1 MTFYDRP
8 FVFITL
14 PFLVGL
20 VLAFACRTHA
30 ILLAYCSCILLFLAL
45 ILFVFRARGMVFL
58 CLSCLSFCGIGSLLM
73 LERLHVFEG
82 NPLEQSYKPG
92 DIYVLRICESK
103 EGKGD
108 WNKAIGEVKQHEEK
122 QVKTVRLE
130 KVLLL
135 IHKNECLPGTGDQV
149 AISSA
154 LMAIRNE
161 GNPGEFDA
169 EMFWSRQGVNKMAF
183 VSRGELML
191 LNQAKQ
197 SLLTKLLNASRNY
210 LKSALTAHL
219 SGPELAISLAL
230 ILGDNSML
238 DKEIRDSFTNTGAL
252 HVLAVSGLHISII
265 MQILMAALAV
275 FSGVLS
281 RRVAVI
287 FLIGIMWWY
296 AAITGLSPSV
306 LRAVIMFTV
315 LSIAQL
321 SGRNYDSLN
330 TLFLTAFVLV
340 IWNPLTVFDIGF
352 QLSFLAMLGI
362 FLFYEKIESFWAV
375 RQPILQKVWQG
386 TAIGLAAQVMTTP
399 LSLHYFNQFPNYFI
413 LTNIGLMA
421 SSGLILGGG
430 LLIFS
435 VSWWGFMA
443 KWIGF
448 VLMLVVGVSLWF
460 IQWVESLPG
469 AVAFGFA
476 LEFWT
481 VLALGIL
488 FPLIFYFKIGTSR
501 FWATLIMSFGI
512 LAGIVFQRFENINRN
527 EIIVF
532 NARMVVMAVR
542 VNGHLFCFYRSKK
555 ADFFKVERLIGNYL
569 KIHSGKVH
577 YFNLDRHNWKIKVG
591 GFMIDVKRKKK
602 WIELK
607 CANQLVRVVLDEV
620 SLKRNRNTHF
630 IAMPWEKERRESQ
643 IDHYLSKRSW
653 RLAI

>member
-1 MTFYDRP
+1 
-8 FVFITL
+8 
-14 PFLVGL
+14 
-20 VLAFACRTHA
+20 
-30 ILLAYCSCILLFLAL
+30 
-45 ILFVFRARGMVFL
+45 
-58 CLSCLSFCGIGSLLM
+58 M

-82 NPLEQSYKPG
+82 NMLEEMYRPG
-92 DIYVLRICESK
+92 DICVFRICESK
-103 EGKGD
+103 KGKGD
-108 WNKAIGEVKQHEEK
+108 WNKAIGEVKQHIGS
-122 QVKTVRLE
+122 QVHAVRSE
-130 KVLLL
+130 KVLFL
-135 IHKNECLPGTGDQV
+135 IHKNESILQIGDQV

-169 EMFWSRQGVNKMAF
+169 EMFWSRQGINKMAF
-183 VSRGELML
+183 VSHGELLL

-197 SLLTKLLNASRNY
+197 SLIIKWLNASRNY
-210 LKSALTAHL
+210 LRSALTAHL
-219 SGPELAISLAL
+219 SGAELAISLAL

-265 MQILMAALAV
+265 MQILMAVLAV

-281 RRVAVI
+281 RRIAVI
-287 FLIGIMWWY
+287 LLIGIMWWY

-330 TLFLTAFVLV
+330 TLLFTAFVLV

-362 FLFYEKIESFWAV
+362 FLFYEKIASFWLI
-375 RQPILQKVWQG
+375 RQAILQKVWQG

-435 VSWWGFMA
+435 VSWWGFVA

-448 VLMLVVGVSLWF
+448 VLMLVVGLSLWF

-469 AVAFGFA
+469 AVAFGFTVN
-476 LEFWT
+476 FWT
-481 VLALGIL
+481 VLALGVL
-488 FPLIFYFKIGTSR
+488 LPLLFYFKVGTR
-501 FWATLIMSFGI
+501 GFWISLVVVLGI
-512 LAGIVFQRFENINRN
+512 LAGIVFQRFQNIHRN

-542 VNGHLFCFYRSKK
+542 VNGHVFCFYRSKK

-569 KIHSGKVH
+569 KVHSGKVQ
-577 YFNLDRHNWKIKVG
+577 YCNLDRHKWNINVDGFKIVVEPEKGWVNLAC
-591 GFMIDVKRKKK
+591 DRQK
-602 WIELK
+602 
-607 CANQLVRVVLDEV
+607 VRVLMDDAPIKRLQDEH
-620 SLKRNRNTHF
+620 L
-630 IAMPWEKERRESQ
+630 IAMPWIKATTKSPIE
-643 IDHYLSKRSW
+643 HYLSKRSW

>member
-14 PFLVGL
+14 SFLVGL
-20 VLAFACRTHA
+20 VLAFACRTHTDV
-30 ILLAYCSCILLFLAL
+30 LAYCSFSSLFLLFFLV
-45 ILFVFRARGMVFL
+45 VFRARGIVFL
-58 CLSCLSFCGIGSLLM
+58 GLSSLSFCGIGSLLM
-73 LERLHVFEG
+73 LERLNVFEG
-82 NPLEQSYKPG
+82 NALEDMYRPG
-92 DIYVLRICESK
+92 DICVFRICESK

-108 WNKAIGEVKQHEEK
+108 WNKAIGEVKQCIGK
-122 QVKTVRLE
+122 KVKSVRSE
-130 KVLLL
+130 KVLFL
-135 IHKNECLPGTGDQV
+135 IHKNESIPQIGDQV

-154 LMAIRNE
+154 LMVIRNE

-169 EMFWSRQGVNKMAF
+169 EMFWSRQGINKMAF
-183 VSRGELML
+183 VSRGELLL

-197 SLLTKLLNASRNY
+197 SLITKWLNASRNY
-210 LKSALTAHL
+210 LRSALKAHL
-219 SGPELAISLAL
+219 SGAELAISLAL

-287 FLIGIMWWY
+287 LLIGIMWWY

-330 TLFLTAFVLV
+330 TLLFTAFVLV
-340 IWNPLTVFDIGF
+340 LWNPLTVFDIGF

-362 FLFYEKIESFWAV
+362 FLFYEKIESFWVV

-435 VSWWGFMA
+435 VSWWGFVA
-443 KWIGF
+443 KWIGAA
-448 VLMLVVGVSLWF
+448 LMLVVGLSLWF

-469 AVAFGFA
+469 AVAFGFTVH
-476 LEFWT
+476 FWT

-488 FPLIFYFKIGTSR
+488 FPMLFYFKVGTR
-501 FWATLIMSFGI
+501 GFWISTVMGFGI
-512 LAGIVFQRFENINRN
+512 LVGIVFQRFQNINRN

-542 VNGHLFCFYRSKK
+542 VNGHVFCFYRAKK
-555 ADFFKVERLIGNYL
+555 SDFFKVERLIGNYL
-569 KIHSGKVH
+569 KIHSAKVH
-577 YFNLDRHNWKIKVG
+577 YFNLDRHNWNINVD
-591 GFMIDVKRKKK
+591 GFKLVVERKKG
-602 WIELK
+602 WVELT
-607 CANQLVRVVLDEV
+607 CDHQMVRVLMDDA
-620 SLKRNRNTHF
+620 SIKRLQDAHL
-630 IAMPWEKERRESQ
+630 IAMPWIKATPQSS

>member
-14 PFLVGL
+14 SFLVGL

-30 ILLAYCSCILLFLAL
+30 DLLSYGSFLPLFLVFFL
-45 ILFVFRARGMVFL
+45 VVFRARGIIFL
-58 CLSCLSFCGIGSLLM
+58 GLSCLSFCGIGSLLM
-73 LERLHVFEG
+73 LERLHVVEG
-82 NPLEQSYKPG
+82 NELEEMYRPG
-92 DIYVLRICESK
+92 DICVFRICESK

-108 WNKAIGEVKQHEEK
+108 WNKAIGEVEQHIGTK
-122 QVKTVRLE
+122 VKAVRSE
-130 KVLLL
+130 KVLFL
-135 IHKNECLPGTGDQV
+135 IHKNESILQIGDQV

-169 EMFWSRQGVNKMAF
+169 EMFWGRQGINKMAF
-183 VSRGELML
+183 VSRGELLL
-191 LNQAKQ
+191 LNQEKQ
-197 SLLTKLLNASRNY
+197 SLITKWINASRNY
-210 LKSALTAHL
+210 LRSALTAHL
-219 SGPELAISLAL
+219 SGAELAISLAL

-265 MQILMAALAV
+265 MQILMAVLAV

-281 RRVAVI
+281 RRIAVI
-287 FLIGIMWWY
+287 LLIGIMWWY

-330 TLFLTAFVLV
+330 TLLFTAFVLV
-340 IWNPLTVFDIGF
+340 LWNPLTVFDIGF

-362 FLFYEKIESFWAV
+362 FLFYEKIASFWVIQQA
-375 RQPILQKVWQG
+375 ILQKVWQG

-413 LTNIGLMA
+413 LTNVGLMA

-435 VSWWGFMA
+435 VSWWGFVA

-448 VLMLVVGVSLWF
+448 VLMLVVGLSLWF
-460 IQWVESLPG
+460 IQWVETLPG
-469 AVAFGFA
+469 AVAFGFTVN
-476 LEFWT
+476 FCT
-481 VLALGIL
+481 VLALGVL
-488 FPLIFYFKIGTSR
+488 FPLLFYFKVGTR
-501 FWATLIMSFGI
+501 GFWISLVVVFGI
-512 LAGIVFQRFENINRN
+512 LVGIVFQRFQNIHRN

-542 VNGHLFCFYRSKK
+542 VNGHVFCFYRSKK

-569 KIHSGKVH
+569 KVHSGKVH
-577 YFNLDRHNWKIKVG
+577 YCNLDRQNWNINVDGFKIVVEPEKGWVNLTC
-591 GFMIDVKRKKK
+591 DRQK
-602 WIELK
+602 
-607 CANQLVRVVLDEV
+607 VRVLLDDV
-620 SLKRNRNTHF
+620 SIKRLQDEHL
-630 IAMPWEKERRESQ
+630 IAMPWIKATPQSPIE
-643 IDHYLSKRSW
+643 HYLSTRSW

>member
-1 MTFYDRP
+1 MIFYDRP

-20 VLAFACRTHA
+20 VLAFSYRSHA
-30 ILLAYCSCILLFLAL
+30 DLLAYCSFSLLFLAL
-45 ILFVFRARGMVFL
+45 LIFVFRARGMVFL

-82 NPLEQSYKPG
+82 NALEDMYRPG
-92 DIYVLRICESK
+92 DICVFRICESK

-108 WNKAIGEVKQHEEK
+108 WNKAIGEVEQHIGSR
-122 QVKTVRLE
+122 VHAVRSE
-130 KVLLL
+130 KVLFL
-135 IHKNECLPGTGDQV
+135 IHENETIPQVGDQV

-169 EMFWSRQGVNKMAF
+169 KMFWSRQGINKMAF
-183 VSRGELML
+183 VSRGELLL

-197 SLLTKLLNASRNY
+197 SLITKWLIASRNY
-210 LKSALTAHL
+210 LRSALTAHL
-219 SGPELAISLAL
+219 SGAELAISLAL

-265 MQILMAALAV
+265 MQILMAVLAV

-281 RRVAVI
+281 RRIAVI

-330 TLFLTAFVLV
+330 TLFFTAFVLV
-340 IWNPLTVFDIGF
+340 LWNPLTVFDIGF

-362 FLFYEKIESFWAV
+362 FLFYEKIASFWVIQQA
-375 RQPILQKVWQG
+375 ILQKVWQG

-399 LSLHYFNQFPNYFI
+399 LSLHYFHQFPNYFI

-435 VSWWGFMA
+435 VSWWGFVA
-443 KWIGF
+443 KWIGAA
-448 VLMLVVGVSLWF
+448 LMLVVGLSLWF
-460 IQWVESLPG
+460 IQWVESLPS
-469 AVAFGFA
+469 AVAFGFT
-476 LEFWT
+476 LEFWA

-488 FPLIFYFKIGTSR
+488 FPLLFYFKIGTR
-501 FWATLIMSFGI
+501 GFWTTLIMSFGI

-532 NARMVVMAVR
+532 NARIVVIAVR
-542 VNGHLFCFYRSKK
+542 IKGQIVCFYRSKK
-555 ADFFKVERLIGNYL
+555 AEFFKVEGMIGNYL

-591 GFMIDVKRKKK
+591 GLMIDVKREKR
-602 WIELK
+602 WVELK
-607 CANQLVRVVLDEV
+607 CADQLLRVILDEV
-620 SLKRNRNTHF
+620 MLKRNRNTHF
-630 IAMPWEKERRESQ
+630 IAMPWVKERKGSQ
-643 IDHYLSKRSW
+643 IDHYLTRRPW

>member
-14 PFLVGL
+14 SFLVGL

-30 ILLAYCSCILLFLAL
+30 DLLSYGSFLPLFLVFFL
-45 ILFVFRARGMVFL
+45 VVFRARGIIFL
-58 CLSCLSFCGIGSLLM
+58 GLSCLSFCGIGSLLM
-73 LERLHVFEG
+73 LERLHVVEG
-82 NPLEQSYKPG
+82 NELEEMYRPG
-92 DIYVLRICESK
+92 DICVFRICESK
-103 EGKGD
+103 QGKGD
-108 WNKAIGEVKQHEEK
+108 WNKAIGEVKQHIGTK
-122 QVKTVRLE
+122 VKAVRSE
-130 KVLLL
+130 KVLFL
-135 IHKNECLPGTGDQV
+135 IHKNESIPEVGDQV

-169 EMFWSRQGVNKMAF
+169 EMFWGRQGINKMAF
-183 VSRGELML
+183 VSRGELLL

-197 SLLTKLLNASRNY
+197 SLITKWINASRNY
-210 LKSALTAHL
+210 LRSALTAHL
-219 SGPELAISLAL
+219 SGAELAISLAL

-265 MQILMAALAV
+265 MQILMAVLAV

-281 RRVAVI
+281 RRIAVI
-287 FLIGIMWWY
+287 LLIGIMWWY

-330 TLFLTAFVLV
+330 TLLFTAFVLV
-340 IWNPLTVFDIGF
+340 LWNPLTVFDIGF

-362 FLFYEKIESFWAV
+362 FLFYEKIASFWVIQQA
-375 RQPILQKVWQG
+375 ILQKVWQG

-435 VSWWGFMA
+435 VSWWGFVA

-448 VLMLVVGVSLWF
+448 VLMLVVGLSLWF

-469 AVAFGFA
+469 AVAFGFTVN
-476 LEFWT
+476 FWT
-481 VLALGIL
+481 VLALGVL
-488 FPLIFYFKIGTSR
+488 FPLLFYFKVGTR
-501 FWATLIMSFGI
+501 GFWISLVVVFGI
-512 LAGIVFQRFENINRN
+512 LVGIVFQRFQNIHRN

-542 VNGHLFCFYRSKK
+542 VNGHVFCFYRSKK

-569 KIHSGKVH
+569 KVHSGKVH
-577 YFNLDRHNWKIKVG
+577 YCNLDRQNWNINVDGFKIVVEPDKGWVNLAC
-591 GFMIDVKRKKK
+591 DRQK
-602 WIELK
+602 
-607 CANQLVRVVLDEV
+607 VRVLLDDV
-620 SLKRNRNTHF
+620 SIKRLQDEHL
-630 IAMPWEKERRESQ
+630 IAMPWIKATPQSPIE
-643 IDHYLSKRSW
+643 HYLSTRSW

>member
-8 FVFITL
+8 FVCITL
-14 PFLVGL
+14 SFLLGL

-30 ILLAYCSCILLFLAL
+30 DVLAYCSFSLLFLSLFL
-45 ILFVFRARGMVFL
+45 IVFLARGIVFL
-58 CLSCLSFCGIGSLLM
+58 VLLCLSFCGVGSLLM

-82 NPLEQSYKPG
+82 NTIDCMYKPG
-92 DIYVLRICESK
+92 DICVLRICESK
-103 EGKGD
+103 DGKGD
-108 WNKAIGEVKQHEEK
+108 WNKAIGEVKQHMGR
-122 QVKTVRLE
+122 QVNAVRSE

-135 IHKNECLPGTGDQV
+135 INKNECFPRTGDQV

-183 VSRGELML
+183 VSRGELVL

-197 SLLTKLLNASRNY
+197 SLITKWLNASRNY
-210 LKSALTAHL
+210 LRSALRAHL
-219 SGPELAISLAL
+219 SGAELAISLAL

-287 FLIGIMWWY
+287 LLIGIMWWY

-330 TLFLTAFVLV
+330 TLLFTAFVLV
-340 IWNPLTVFDIGF
+340 LWNPLTVFDIGF

-362 FLFYEKIESFWAV
+362 FLFYEKIESFWV
-375 RQPILQKVWQG
+375 IRQPILQKVWQG

-421 SSGLILGGG
+421 SSGIILGGG

-435 VSWWGFMA
+435 VSWWGFVA
-443 KWIGF
+443 KWIGAA
-448 VLMLVVGVSLWF
+448 LMLVVGLSLWF

-469 AVAFGFA
+469 AVAFGFTVH
-476 LEFWT
+476 FWT
-481 VLALGIL
+481 VLAIGVL
-488 FPLIFYFKIGTSR
+488 FPLLFYFKVGTR
-501 FWATLIMSFGI
+501 GFWISTVVGFGI
-512 LAGIVFQRFENINRN
+512 LVGIIFQRFQNMNRN

-542 VNGHLFCFYRSKK
+542 VNGHVFCFYRSKK

-569 KIHSGKVH
+569 KIHSAKVH
-577 YFNLDRHNWKIKVG
+577 YCNFDRHNWNIIVEGLKIV
-591 GFMIDVKRKKK
+591 VKRKKG
-602 WIELK
+602 WVDLT
-607 CANQLVRVVLDEV
+607 CDHQMVRVLMDDAPIKRLQDEH
-620 SLKRNRNTHF
+620 L
-630 IAMPWEKERRESQ
+630 IAMPWIKATPQSPIE
-643 IDHYLSKRSW
+643 HYLSKKSW

>member
-14 PFLVGL
+14 SFLVGL
-20 VLAFACRTHA
+20 VLAFACRTHVD
-30 ILLAYCSCILLFLAL
+30 LLAYGSFLPLFLVFFL
-45 ILFVFRARGMVFL
+45 VVFRARGIIFL
-58 CLSCLSFCGIGSLLM
+58 GLSCLSFCGIGSLLM
-73 LERLHVFEG
+73 LERLHVVEG
-82 NPLEQSYKPG
+82 NELEEMYRPG
-92 DIYVLRICESK
+92 DICVFRICESK
-103 EGKGD
+103 QGKGD
-108 WNKAIGEVKQHEEK
+108 WNKAIGEVKQHIGTK
-122 QVKTVRLE
+122 VKAVRSE
-130 KVLLL
+130 NVLFL
-135 IHKNECLPGTGDQV
+135 IHKNESIPEVGDQV

-169 EMFWSRQGVNKMAF
+169 EMFWGRQGINKMAF
-183 VSRGELML
+183 VSRGELLL

-197 SLLTKLLNASRNY
+197 SLITKWINASRNY
-210 LKSALTAHL
+210 LRSALTAHL
-219 SGPELAISLAL
+219 SGAELAISLAL

-265 MQILMAALAV
+265 MQILMAVLAV

-281 RRVAVI
+281 RRIAVI
-287 FLIGIMWWY
+287 LLIGIMWWY

-330 TLFLTAFVLV
+330 TLLFTAFLLVL
-340 IWNPLTVFDIGF
+340 WNPLTVFDIGF

-362 FLFYEKIESFWAV
+362 FLFYEKIASFWVIQQA
-375 RQPILQKVWQG
+375 ILQKVWQG

-435 VSWWGFMA
+435 VSWWGFVA

-448 VLMLVVGVSLWF
+448 VLMLVVGLSLWF

-469 AVAFGFA
+469 AVAFGFTVN
-476 LEFWT
+476 FWT
-481 VLALGIL
+481 VLALGVL
-488 FPLIFYFKIGTSR
+488 FPLLFYFKVGTR
-501 FWATLIMSFGI
+501 GFWISLVVVFGI
-512 LAGIVFQRFENINRN
+512 LVGIVFQRFQNIHRN

-542 VNGHLFCFYRSKK
+542 VNGHVFCFYRSKK

-569 KIHSGKVH
+569 KVHSGKVH
-577 YFNLDRHNWKIKVG
+577 YCNLDRQNWNINVDGFKIVVEPEKGWVNLACDRQKVRIL
-591 GFMIDVKRKKK
+591 MDDAPIKRLQDVH
-602 WIELK
+602 L
-607 CANQLVRVVLDEV
+607 
-620 SLKRNRNTHF
+620 
-630 IAMPWEKERRESQ
+630 IAMPWIKATPQSPIE
-643 IDHYLSKRSW
+643 HYLYKRSW

>member
-8 FVFITL
+8 FVCITL
-14 PFLVGL
+14 SFLLGL
-20 VLAFACRTHA
+20 VLAFACRSHA
-30 ILLAYCSCILLFLAL
+30 DVLAYCSFSSLFLVFFL
-45 ILFVFRARGMVFL
+45 VVFRARGMVFL

-73 LERLHVFEG
+73 LERLHVDKG
-82 NPLEQSYKPG
+82 NSLEQRYKPG

-108 WNKAIGEVKQHEEK
+108 WNKAIGEVKQHIGK
-122 QVKTVRLE
+122 KVKAVRSE
-130 KVLLL
+130 KVLFL
-135 IHKNECLPGTGDQV
+135 IHKNESIPQIGDLV

-169 EMFWSRQGVNKMAF
+169 EMFWSRQGINKMAF
-183 VSRGELML
+183 VSRGELLL

-197 SLLTKLLNASRNY
+197 SLITKWLNASSNY
-210 LKSALTAHL
+210 LRSALKAHL
-219 SGPELAISLAL
+219 SGAELAISLAL

-287 FLIGIMWWY
+287 LLIGIMWWY
-296 AAITGLSPSV
+296 ATITGLSPSV

-321 SGRNYDSLN
+321 SGRNFDSLN
-330 TLFLTAFVLV
+330 TLFFTAFVLV
-340 IWNPLTVFDIGF
+340 LWNPLTVFDIGF

-362 FLFYEKIESFWAV
+362 FLFYEKIESFWVV

-399 LSLHYFNQFPNYFI
+399 LSLHYFHQFPNYFI

-435 VSWWGFMA
+435 VSWWAFVA

-448 VLMLVVGVSLWF
+448 ILMLVVGVSLWF

-469 AVAFGFA
+469 AVAFGFTI
-476 LEFWT
+476 EFWA

-488 FPLIFYFKIGTSR
+488 FPLLFYFKIGTRR

-555 ADFFKVERLIGNYL
+555 ADFFKVEMLIGNYL

-602 WIELK
+602 WVELK
-607 CANQLVRVVLDEV
+607 CADQLLRVILDEV
-620 SLKRNRNTHF
+620 TLKRNRNTHF
-630 IAMPWEKERRESQ
+630 IAMPWVKERKGSQ
-643 IDHYLSKRSW
+643 IDHYLTRRPW